1 MGFGRLPLFPTR
13 FLGSPVCQTYSMRS
27 AGFFETPN
35 LWFGYRFPFPL
46 LVWRSRFQ
54 RNYPPSLSSF
64 QIKNKEI
71 CWAFNAAFIIWHP
84 YVVSPPTQF
93 INTLFELFRANL
105 SSWFDVVL
113 FWCYPIVFV
122 LVLCASRIE
131 FSVAWSLVEWLMKFY
146 TLDLYLFIDIFFTK
160 EPIFIYHRVLKSWM
174 NHSSRKIGISFYWK
188 AWLCLKTLCLV
199 YLVFFFPS

>member
-1 MGFGRLPLFPTR
+1 MVSRVVILVASARPSSAWWVSDVAALPDSLFGQPCLPELFHATR
-13 FLGSPVCQTYSMRS
+13 WFLRNAESTIRVPLSFS
-27 AGFFETPN
+27 ATFF
-35 LWFGYRFPFPL
+35 
-46 LVWRSRFQ
+46 RSRFQ
-54 RNYPPSLSSF
+54 RNHPPSLSSF

-131 FSVAWSLVEWLMKFY
+131 FSVAWSLVEWSMKFY
-146 TLDLYLFIDIFFTK
+146 ILDLYLFIDIFFT
-160 EPIFIYHRVLKSWM
+160 EESIFIYHRVL
-174 NHSSRKIGISFYWK
+174 NHVIIHQER
-188 AWLCLKTLCLV
+188 LE
-199 YLVFFFPS
+199 